1 MKQKSNI
8 SNGEWKIMKLLW
20 DNGEMTVTQFVTALS
35 DDTAWNKNT
44 IFTMLKRLEEKG
56 FAKLVSE
63 KRPQKYA
70 AAITREKAT
79 NIATGS
85 FVERVFD
92 GNMKLFISAI
102 SGGSTLTKEEID
114 ELRAMLDDAEKA
126 VKEV

>member
-1 MKQKSNI
+1 MKRKTNI
-8 SNGEWKIMKLLW
+8 SNGEWKLMKLLW
-20 DNGEMTVTQFVTALS
+20 DNGEMAVTQLVTALS

-56 FAKLVSE
+56 FVKLVSE

-70 AAITREKAT
+70 SAITREEAT

-85 FVERVFD
+85 FVDRVFD
-92 GNMKLFISAI
+92 GNMKLFMSAI
-102 SGGSTLTKEEID
+102 SGGSALTKEEID

-126 VKEV
+126 AKEV